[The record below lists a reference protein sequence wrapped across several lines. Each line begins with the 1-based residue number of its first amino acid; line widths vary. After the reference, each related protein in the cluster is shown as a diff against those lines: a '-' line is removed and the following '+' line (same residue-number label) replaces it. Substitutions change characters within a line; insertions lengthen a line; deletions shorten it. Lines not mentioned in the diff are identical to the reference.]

1 MKQLTL
7 QGMLQNP
14 FKQAFKC
21 EPHSSAS
28 VTCVSATVTS
38 SWDILDDKY
47 WDDAL

>member
-7 QGMLQNP
+7 QGMLQNT

-21 EPHSSAS
+21 EPQPPASATYVS
-28 VTCVSATVTS
+28 VTVTS
-38 SWDILDDKY
+38 SSDILDDKY